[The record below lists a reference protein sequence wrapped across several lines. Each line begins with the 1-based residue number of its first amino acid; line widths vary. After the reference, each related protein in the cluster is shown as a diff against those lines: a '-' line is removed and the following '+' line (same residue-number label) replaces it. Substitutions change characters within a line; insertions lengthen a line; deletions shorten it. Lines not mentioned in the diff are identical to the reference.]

1 MIAKLIEWSVAR
13 RGLVALGA
21 LALFA
26 GGAWYLSTTPVDA
39 IPDLSDVQVIVY
51 TEYSG
56 QAPQVVEDQVTYP
69 LVTAMLGVPGAKV
82 VRGQSMFSSSF
93 VYVIFQEGTD
103 LYWARSRVLERL
115 NAIQARLPAGAKT
128 ELGPDAT
135 GVGWVYQY
143 ALEGRGYSPEQLR
156 TIQDFQVR
164 YALQGLPGV
173 AEVASIGGFVR
184 QYQVQLDPVRLRAF
198 GVTARQ
204 IADAVRGA
212 NQDVGARTIE
222 VAGSDYA
229 IRGRGYFRGVGDIAN
244 VAVGVGS
251 QGRPVRVS
259 DVAQVTIGPDLR
271 IGIAE
276 RNGQGEA
283 VGGVVVMRSG
293 ANALDVTH
301 RVKAKLAEIAPSL
314 PAGVRVVTTYDRS
327 DLIHRSIETLKR
339 TLLEESAIVALVCLV
354 FLLHARS
361 ALVAIATLP
370 LGIIAALALTRWM
383 GINANIMSL
392 GGIAIA
398 IGAMID
404 AAIVMVENLHKH
416 HERAQRRYGETAVI
430 GSGTTTALPPYRPAA
445 DEHWRMVTHASKEVG
460 PALFMSLLIIT
471 LSFLPVFTL
480 EDQEGRLFRP
490 LALTKTFAMAGAA
503 LLSVTL
509 VPVLMGYLVKGKIRP
524 ENANRINRWAG
535 ALYRPVLRWAL
546 RARVA
551 VVAGAVAVV
560 GLTLLPFAGLGSE
573 FMPPLNE
580 GSLMYMPN
588 TLPSVSLTQQRRLL
602 QVEDSILMTFPEVAS
617 VWGKAGRANTA
628 TDWAPISMVETIVNL
643 KPRSEWREGLT
654 QEQLIGQMDRRLR
667 VIGAVNTWTMP
678 IKNRT
683 DMLSTGIRTTLG
695 IKIFGPD
702 LQVIQ
707 RIGHDIEGALSS
719 LRGTASIYAERSFGG
734 RYLDIRPRA
743 EALAR
748 YGLTTGHVQEVLA
761 MALGGELVTTTVEG
775 RERFPVQVR
784 YARNF
789 RDSPEAIGQILVG
802 GGDGG
807 IQVPLAQVA
816 DIAFAPGP
824 PMIRS
829 ENGYLNDLVSID
841 IRGRDVG
848 GYVAEAKAVVART
861 VKVPAGYRLEWSG
874 QYEAIQ
880 RVKARLRVAVPL
892 TIGVIALLLYLTFGT
907 VAEMLIVML
916 SLPFALVGG
925 VLAMW
930 LLDYNLS
937 IAVAVGFIAL
947 AGVAAETG
955 VVMLLY
961 LDHAWKETVAAAAP
975 PYRLT
980 ASDLVRA
987 IEYGA
992 VNRLRPK
999 LMTVAAI
1006 MLGLLP
1012 ALWSHGTGAEVM
1024 QRIAAPMIG
1033 GMITSTILTLVVIPA
1048 VYYLWRCRGLDQP
1061 TPFTE
1066 A

>member
-1 MIAKLIEWSVAR
+1 
-13 RGLVALGA
+13 
-21 LALFA
+21 
-26 GGAWYLSTTPVDA
+26 
-39 IPDLSDVQVIVY
+39 
-51 TEYSG
+51 
-56 QAPQVVEDQVTYP
+56 
-69 LVTAMLGVPGAKV
+69 
-82 VRGQSMFSSSF
+82 
-93 VYVIFQEGTD
+93 
-103 LYWARSRVLERL
+103 
-115 NAIQARLPAGAKT
+115 
-128 ELGPDAT
+128 
-135 GVGWVYQY
+135 
-143 ALEGRGYSPEQLR
+143 
-156 TIQDFQVR
+156 
-164 YALQGLPGV
+164 
-173 AEVASIGGFVR
+173 
-184 QYQVQLDPVRLRAF
+184 
-198 GVTARQ
+198 VTARQ

-229 IRGRGYFRGVGDIAN
+229 IRGRGYFRGVEDIAN

-259 DVAQVTIGPDLR
+259 EVAQVTIGPDLR

-276 RNGQGEA
+276 RNGEGET
-283 VGGVVVMRSG
+283 VGGVVVMRFG
-293 ANALDVTH
+293 ANALDVTN

-314 PAGVRVVTTYDRS
+314 PPGVRVVTTYDRS
-327 DLIHRSIETLKR
+327 DLIHRSIETLKQ
-339 TLLEESAIVALVCLV
+339 TLLEESVIVALVCLV

-361 ALVAIATLP
+361 ALVAIAILP

-416 HERAQRRYGETAVI
+416 IERAGGRSA
-430 GSGTTTALPPYRPAA
+430 
-445 DEHWRMVTHASKEVG
+445 EHWQLVLTASKEVG

-490 LALTKTFAMAGAA
+490 LALTKTFAMASAA

-509 VPVLMGYLVKGKIRP
+509 VPVLMGYLVKGKVRR
-524 ENANRINRWAG
+524 EEANPINRWAG

-546 RARVA
+546 RARVL
-551 VVAGAVAVV
+551 VVLGAVATVA
-560 GLTLLPFAGLGSE
+560 LTLLPFAGLGSE

-588 TLPSVSLTQQRRLL
+588 TLPSLSLTQQRRLL
-602 QVEDSILMTFPEVAS
+602 QVEDSILMTFPEVES

-643 KPRSEWREGLT
+643 KPQSEWREGMT
-654 QEQLIGQMDRRLR
+654 QDELVAEMDQRLR
-667 VIGAVNTWTMP
+667 MMGAVNTWTMP

-695 IKIFGPD
+695 VKIFGPD
-702 LQVIQ
+702 LEVIQ
-707 RIGHDIEGALSS
+707 RIGGDIEAALAG

-734 RYLDIRPRA
+734 RYLDIRPDA
-743 EALAR
+743 AALAR
-748 YGLTTGHVQEVLA
+748 YGLTTGDVQEVLGV
-761 MALGGELVTTTVEG
+761 ALGGDQITTTVEG

-784 YARNF
+784 FARDF
-789 RDSPEAIGQILVG
+789 RDSPEAIGQLRVSG
-802 GGDGG
+802 QRG
-807 IQVPLAQVA
+807 IQIPVAQVA
-816 DIAFAPGP
+816 DIGFTPGP

-848 GYVAEAKAVVART
+848 GYVAEAKQVVARE
-861 VKVPAGYRLEWSG
+861 VDLPAGYRLEWSG

-880 RVKARLRVAVPL
+880 RVKARLQVVVPL
-892 TIGVIALLLYLTFGT
+892 TIGVIALLLYLTFGS

-925 VLAMW
+925 VWVMW

-961 LDHAWKETVAAAAP
+961 LDHAWEDVVRGGRRPT
-975 PYRLT
+975 R
-980 ASDLVRA
+980 SDLARA
-987 IEYGA
+987 IEHGA

-1024 QRIAAPMIG
+1024 QRIAAPMVG
-1033 GMITSTILTLVVIPA
+1033 GMVTSTILTLVVIPA
-1048 VYYLWRCRGLDQP
+1048 VYYLWRRRGLEDAEGAALWNREPQQGE
-1061 TPFTE
+1061 E